1 MVSAVV
7 QAAEGLI
14 ISISVQNRIWPGW
27 FGCFATALTLYA
39 ATASRGA
46 QWQDSGYFILR
57 AVIGELMNPLGL
69 ALIHPLHYG
78 LSRLAVRLD
87 LLEPAYAVTLISS
100 LAGAIAVA
108 NVYGCVTALA
118 ANRRAALLA
127 AASLALANTFWQL
140 STIAE
145 VYSLTAALLTA
156 ECWCLIVFVK
166 SAVESTRQS
175 SDPPAD
181 LQRRLRTRNLAF
193 AGMFFFNGLSLSN
206 HNFAL
211 LSIPLLIVAT
221 FWAVNR
227 GHISARLIALS
238 VCLWLVG
245 SSPYLGI
252 VATQGLR
259 TGNWRGALNSA
270 LFGGSF
276 RDEVL
281 SASVSAQRTLIN
293 AGFVLLNFPNLL
305 IPAAVYGLQ
314 AIRKSD
320 DFAWLYR
327 LLFLGLVIHALFAF
341 RYPVVDQYCFFIP
354 TYIFLSLFG
363 GMGFARWMSPPS
375 SATARAPSDRGF
387 YRARLMA
394 PAGLL
399 ILATPFAYIAVPALA
414 RRWDALGYFNRNK
427 PYRDDYVYLFR
438 PWSVLERS
446 ADRMSREAVNLA
458 GPSGVIIVEDQM
470 AEYAVRYQ
478 VARAGRQVTVVDELA
493 PRDLEEAASAGRS
506 IVLVP
511 RDVDQP
517 ITLSLTGSWR
527 RVGDLYVL
535 EPG

>member
-1 MVSAVV
+1 M
-7 QAAEGLI
+7 QAEPRI
-14 ISISVQNRIWPGW
+14 ISNPVQYRIWPGW

-69 ALIHPLHYG
+69 ALIHPLHYW
-78 LSRLAVRLD
+78 LSRVAVRLE

-100 LAGAIAVA
+100 LGGAIAVA
-108 NVYGCVTALA
+108 NVYGCVTTLT

-156 ECWCLIVFVK
+156 ECWCMIVFVK
-166 SAVESTRQS
+166 SALDVTQQVSET
-175 SDPPAD
+175 PAD
-181 LQRRLRTRNLAF
+181 LQRRLRNRNLALV
-193 AGMFFFNGLSLSN
+193 GMFFLNGLSLSN

-227 GHISARLIALS
+227 GHAGARFVALS
-238 VCLWLVG
+238 ICLWVIG

-252 VATQGLR
+252 VAMEGLR
-259 TGNWRGALNSA
+259 TGDWHGVLSSA

-281 SASVSAQRTLIN
+281 SASFSAQRTLIN

-305 IPAAVYGLQ
+305 IPAAVYGLKVV
-314 AIRKSD
+314 RGSD
-320 DFAWLYR
+320 DLGWLYR

-363 GMGFARWMSPPS
+363 GIGFARWMRPAS
-375 SATARAPSDRGF
+375 SATASANDRGF
-387 YRARLMA
+387 HRPKLLALT
-394 PAGLL
+394 GLL

-414 RRWDALGYFNRNK
+414 RRMDALGYFNRNK
-427 PYRDDYVYLFR
+427 PYRDDYIYLFR

-446 ADRMSREAVNLA
+446 AERMSREAVDLA
-458 GPSGVIIVEDQM
+458 GPTGVIIVEDQM
-470 AEYAVRYQ
+470 AKYAVRYQ
-478 VARAGRQVTVVDELA
+478 VARAGRSVPVVDELA
-493 PRDLEEAASAGRS
+493 PRDFEEAAAAGRS

-511 RDVDQP
+511 QDVDQP
-517 ITLSLTGSWR
+517 ITHPLTASWR